1 MHKLVILGSGFGG
14 LTVFHHVS
22 RWARAADVHVTVVD
36 ERETFVLKPSLPE
49 VAVGEKRVEDVLF
62 SIRPVVQP
70 HGEFVCD
77 RIERID
83 AGTKRVLL
91 SDGGAV
97 PYDTLVI
104 ALGAHKDFA
113 GVNGFL
119 EHGFSMCTD
128 VLAPRLS
135 EAISRFPGGR
145 VVIGSAPMLQGTR
158 TPDVP
163 QLRAACE
170 GPVGEIAFMLDAHLR
185 HGGLRDRSQIT
196 CFSPASIFFEDVG
209 DKVHRA
215 FATFAGERGI
225 EIETNKEVVEIMPD
239 RVRFLDGSE
248 RSSDLTIIIPSY
260 RGPDLITAS
269 ELGDE
274 AGFVPTDHEFRHLDH
289 PDIFAIGDCAARTVP
304 KLGHLAVEQGV
315 LVAERIRMMVT
326 GRESQAAYVPEVF
339 CIMNMGM
346 HKAMLIRSNTL
357 YGGTMDI
364 AYYGTVSSLMKTAF
378 DEYMLRFHGKTPPEL
393 AQRWLNVWL
402 SRLDLRGTDSTA

>member
-1 MHKLVILGSGFGG
+1 VHKLVILGSGFGG

-22 RWARAADVHVTVVD
+22 RWAKSADVQITVVD

-49 VAVGEKRVEDVLF
+49 VALGEKQIEDVLF
-62 SIRPVVQP
+62 SIRSVVSS
-70 HGEFVCD
+70 HGEFIRS

-83 AGTKRVLL
+83 ADAKRVLL
-91 SDGGAV
+91 SDGVALS
-97 PYDTLVI
+97 YDTLVI

-113 GVNGFL
+113 RVNGFL

-128 VLAPRLS
+128 VLAPRLR
-135 EAISRFPGGR
+135 EAISRFPGGE
-145 VVIGSAPMLQGTR
+145 VVIGSAPMLHGTR

-185 HGGLRDRSQIT
+185 HREIREHSRIT
-196 CFSPASIFFEDVG
+196 CFSPADIFFEDVG
-209 DKVHRA
+209 DNVHRA
-215 FATFAGERGI
+215 FAAFASERGI
-225 EIETNKEVVEIMPD
+225 EVETNKEIVEITQD
-239 RVRFLDGSE
+239 HVSFRDGTE
-248 RSSDLTIIIPSY
+248 RRSDLTIIIPSY
-260 RGPDLITAS
+260 RGPDLISAS

-274 AGFVPTDHEFRHLDH
+274 AGFVPTDHDFRHLDH

-315 LVAERIRMMVT
+315 LVAAHIRANVT
-326 GRESQAAYVPEVF
+326 GRELQATYDPEVF
-339 CIMNMGM
+339 CIMNMGL

-402 SRLDLRGTDSTA
+402 SRLDLRGNDART